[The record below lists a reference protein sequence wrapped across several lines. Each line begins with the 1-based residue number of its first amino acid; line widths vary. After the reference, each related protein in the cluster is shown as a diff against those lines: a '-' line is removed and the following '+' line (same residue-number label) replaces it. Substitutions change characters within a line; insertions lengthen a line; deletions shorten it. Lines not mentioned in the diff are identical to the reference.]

1 MFVCGL
7 TGGIA
12 AGKSVVS
19 RRLAER
25 GAAVVDADL
34 LAREVVE
41 PGTPGLAAIAERF
54 GNGVLAA
61 DGTLDRPALGA
72 LVFSDPGARRD
83 LEAITHPAVR
93 ELSRRRMAE
102 AVADDPARVVVY
114 DVPLLVETRGAG
126 EFDVVVVVH
135 APAEDR
141 VARLVQL
148 RGMPEQ
154 EARRRVAAQAGDDE
168 RLAVADLVVD
178 SSGSLEQTLQQAD
191 AVLDRLR
198 SLSAAKAGAAPGPS
212 VGGDS

>member
-25 GAAVVDADL
+25 GAAHVDADQ
-34 LAREVVE
+34 LAREVVA
-41 PGTPGLAAIAERF
+41 PGTPGLEAIRRRF
-54 GNGVLAA
+54 GDHVLTGA
-61 DGTLDRPALGA
+61 GELDRPALGA
-72 LVFSDPGARRD
+72 LVFSDPAARRD

-102 AVADDPARVVVY
+102 AVVDDPARVVVY

-135 APAEDR
+135 APRDVR
-141 VARLVQL
+141 VERLVTL
-148 RGMPEQ
+148 RGMTRE
-154 EARRRVAAQAGDDE
+154 EAVRRVDAQADDAT

-178 SSGSLEQTLQQAD
+178 SSISLEATLARAD
-191 AVLDRLR
+191 EVSEVLR
-198 SLSAAKAGAAPGPS
+198 SLSAAKAAAASGPS
-212 VGGDS
+212 VSGRS